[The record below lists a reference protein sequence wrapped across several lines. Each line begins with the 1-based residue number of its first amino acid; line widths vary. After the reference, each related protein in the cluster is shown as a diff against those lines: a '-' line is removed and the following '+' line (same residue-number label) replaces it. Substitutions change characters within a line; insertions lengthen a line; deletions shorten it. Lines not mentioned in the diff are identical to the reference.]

1 MPEESSTNP
10 RGKTH
15 VRYWKETVRRKRAVK
30 KLENRDLMQAIVGG
44 CLLVAAADGEISK
57 NEAAQID
64 IQIRAN
70 KNLEH
75 FGQEITATVNL
86 FTEQLQAGFRL
97 GRMNIMREIADIK
110 NNPLD
115 AEEVFVNMIT
125 VAEGDGNISPEE
137 LKVLAE
143 VGVQLGL
150 RPKDFGIEA

>member
-1 MPEESSTNP
+1 MF
-10 RGKTH
+10 GFKKKLFGAK
-15 VRYWKETVRRKRAVK
+15 VAAK

-64 IQIRAN
+64 LQIRAN

-75 FGQEITATVNL
+75 FGQEITETVNR

-115 AEEVFVNMIT
+115 AEEVMVNMLT
-125 VAEGDGNISPEE
+125 VAEGDGDVSASEM
-137 LKVLAE
+137 KVLAE
-143 VGVQLGL
+143 IAQQLNL
-150 RPKDFGIEA
+150 RLKDFGLEA

>member
-1 MPEESSTNP
+1 MFGI
-10 RGKTH
+10 GK
-15 VRYWKETVRRKRAVK
+15 KLFGAKRAVK

-150 RPKDFGIEA
+150 RPKDFGIDA

>member
-1 MPEESSTNP
+1 MFGI
-10 RGKTH
+10 GK
-15 VRYWKETVRRKRAVK
+15 KLFGAKRAVK

-57 NEAAQID
+57 NESAQVD
-64 IQIRAN
+64 LQIRAN

-75 FGQEITATVNL
+75 FGSEITNQVNL

-115 AEEVFVNMIT
+115 AEEVFVNMLT
-125 VAEGDGNISPEE
+125 VAEGDGNIGPEE

-143 VGVQLGL
+143 IGQALGL
-150 RPKDFGIEA
+150 RVKDFGIDA

>member
-1 MPEESSTNP
+1 MGFFS
-10 RGKTH
+10 
-15 VRYWKETVRRKRAVK
+15 RKASNAKAAVK

-57 NEAAQID
+57 NESAQVD
-64 IQIRAN
+64 LQIRAN

-97 GRMNIMREIADIK
+97 GRMNIMREIAEIK

-115 AEEVFVNMIT
+115 AEEVFVNMLT
-125 VAEGDGNISPEE
+125 VAEGDGNISEPE
-137 LKVLAE
+137 LKVLVE
-143 VGVQLGL
+143 IGNLLGL

>member
-1 MPEESSTNP
+1 MFGFKKKLFGAGRTI
-10 RGKTH
+10 
-15 VRYWKETVRRKRAVK
+15 K

-70 KNLEH
+70 KALEH
-75 FGQEITATVNL
+75 FGSEITSTVNL

-97 GRMNIMREIADIK
+97 GRMNIMREIRDIK
-110 NNPLD
+110 NNPAD
-115 AEEVFVNMIT
+115 AEEVLVNMLT

-137 LKVLAE
+137 MKVLDEIAIE
-143 VGVQLGL
+143 LGL
-150 RPKDFGIEA
+150 RLKDFGVVA

>member
-1 MPEESSTNP
+1 MFGI
-10 RGKTH
+10 GK
-15 VRYWKETVRRKRAVK
+15 KLFGAKRAVK

-75 FGQEITATVNL
+75 FGSEITSTVNL

-115 AEEVFVNMIT
+115 AEEVFVNMLT
-125 VAEGDGNISPEE
+125 VAEGDGSISPEE

-143 VGVQLGL
+143 IGTQLGL
-150 RPKDFGIEA
+150 RLKDFGIEA

>member
-1 MPEESSTNP
+1 MFGI
-10 RGKTH
+10 GK
-15 VRYWKETVRRKRAVK
+15 RLFGAKRAVK

>member
-1 MPEESSTNP
+1 MFGI
-10 RGKTH
+10 GK
-15 VRYWKETVRRKRAVK
+15 KLFGAKRAVK

-57 NEAAQID
+57 NESAQVD
-64 IQIRAN
+64 LQIRAN

-75 FGQEITATVNL
+75 FGQEITAQVNL

-97 GRMNIMREIADIK
+97 GRMNIMREIKDVAS
-110 NNPLD
+110 NPLD
-115 AEEVFVNMIT
+115 AEEVFVNMLT

-143 VGVQLGL
+143 IGQLLGL
-150 RPKDFGIEA
+150 RPKDFGIEV

>member
-1 MPEESSTNP
+1 MFGI
-10 RGKTH
+10 GK
-15 VRYWKETVRRKRAVK
+15 KLFGAKRAVK

-115 AEEVFVNMIT
+115 AE
-125 VAEGDGNISPEE
+125 
-137 LKVLAE
+137 
-143 VGVQLGL
+143 
-150 RPKDFGIEA
+150 

>member
-1 MPEESSTNP
+1 MFGI
-10 RGKTH
+10 GK
-15 VRYWKETVRRKRAVK
+15 KLFGAKRAVK
-30 KLENRDLMQAIVGG
+30 KLESRDLMQAIVGG

>member
-1 MPEESSTNP
+1 MFGI
-10 RGKTH
+10 GK
-15 VRYWKETVRRKRAVK
+15 KLFGAKRAVK

-64 IQIRAN
+64 LQIRAN

-75 FGQEITATVNL
+75 FGQEITAQVNL

-97 GRMNIMREIADIK
+97 GRMNIMREIKDIAS
-110 NNPLD
+110 NPLD
-115 AEEVFVNMIT
+115 AEEVFVNMLT
-125 VAEGDGNISPEE
+125 VAEGDGSISPEE

-143 VGVQLGL
+143 IGQLLGL

>member
-1 MPEESSTNP
+1 MFGF
-10 RGKTH
+10 GKKLFTA
-15 VRYWKETVRRKRAVK
+15 KRAVK

-70 KNLEH
+70 KALEH
-75 FGQEITATVNL
+75 FGPEITATVNQ

-115 AEEVFVNMIT
+115 AEEVFVNMLT
-125 VAEGDGNISPEE
+125 VAEGDGNISAEE
-137 LKVLAE
+137 LKVLVE
-143 VGVQLGL
+143 IGNQLGL
-150 RPKDFGIEA
+150 RVKDFGIEA

>member
-1 MPEESSTNP
+1 MFGF
-10 RGKTH
+10 GKKLFTA
-15 VRYWKETVRRKRAVK
+15 KSAVK

-70 KNLEH
+70 KALEH
-75 FGQEITATVNL
+75 FGPEITATVNQ

-115 AEEVFVNMIT
+115 AEEVFVNMLT
-125 VAEGDGNISPEE
+125 VAEGDGNISAEE
-137 LKVLAE
+137 LKVLVE
-143 VGVQLGL
+143 IGNQLGL
-150 RPKDFGIEA
+150 RVKDFGLEA

>member
-1 MPEESSTNP
+1 MFGL
-10 RGKTH
+10 GK
-15 VRYWKETVRRKRAVK
+15 KLFGAKKAVK

-75 FGQEITATVNL
+75 FGAEITSTVNL

-97 GRMNIMREIADIK
+97 GRMNIMREIKDIA
-110 NNPLD
+110 NNPMD
-115 AEEVFVNMIT
+115 AEEVFVNMLT
-125 VAEGDGNISPEE
+125 VAEGDGNVSPEE
-137 LKVLAE
+137 IKVLAE
-143 VGVQLGL
+143 IGTLLSL
-150 RPKDFGIEA
+150 RLKDFGIEA

>member
-1 MPEESSTNP
+1 MFGI
-10 RGKTH
+10 GK
-15 VRYWKETVRRKRAVK
+15 KLFGAKRAVK

-97 GRMNIMREIADIK
+97 GRMNIMSEIADIK